1 MNKLILASG
10 LAVTAAGAQAILII
24 DPTPGNLPG
33 TENVLFNVGG
43 LIASG
48 PLVQGI
54 LSTSDAIVDFY
65 DAGEDLETPPG
76 GQARVTAL
84 DGGLMASTTAMTDPT
99 LGIAAYQL
107 NINAKVN
114 CDVTIDLY
122 ELGVVTHSETFA
134 VVAGGENW
142 FKIYGDA
149 GEVMSQVSFTATGE
163 LLDIRQNRI
172 GAAPAPVPEPSAL
185 AGLGVGLAML
195 LRRRVKK

>member
-1 MNKLILASG
+1 MNKVILASG
-10 LAVTAAGAQAILII
+10 LAAMAAGAQAMLII

-33 TENVLFNVGG
+33 TENVLFNEGG
-43 LIASG
+43 LIATG
-48 PLVQGI
+48 PLVQGVI
-54 LSTSDAIVDFY
+54 SNSDTTVDFFG
-65 DAGEDLETPPG
+65 AGEDLETPPG

-84 DGGLMASTTAMTDPT
+84 DGALMALTTKMTDPT

-122 ELGVVTHSETFA
+122 ELGVITHTETFT
-134 VVAGGENW
+134 VDSGGSNW

-163 LLDIRQNRI
+163 VLDFRQNRI

-185 AGLGVGLAML
+185 LGLGVGLAML